1 MSRSLFAFSLVFP
14 KNITDVIIPLVRSRL
29 LFTLLLTGS
38 ITLLSELVFP
48 RASVAQVGVGAT
60 ITPINPNL
68 STTPAY
74 ELQTN
79 VSCPTP
85 SFNVNGFAA
94 DAHADAF
101 SQEKSS
107 SNGYLGS
114 YGVSVGFSVPI
125 GGALS
130 QFCEDYAA
138 SKTAFEK
145 SRTTNQLL
153 NSQFSLLQHCR
164 FLVEADYDLE
174 DKAFLPDGPLSSF
187 AACRELASLLSDP
200 KRRPNSPPITN
211 QPEKASTTPMTPD
224 SQNVN
229 ITNPR

>member
-153 NSQFSLLQHCR
+153 NSQFSLLH
-164 FLVEADYDLE
+164 DLE